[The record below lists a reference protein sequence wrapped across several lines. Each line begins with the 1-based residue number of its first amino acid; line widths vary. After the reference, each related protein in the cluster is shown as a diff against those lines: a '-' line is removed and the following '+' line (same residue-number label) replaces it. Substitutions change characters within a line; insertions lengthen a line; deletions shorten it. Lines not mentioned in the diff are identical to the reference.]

1 MATAVCDPKKSSASS
16 FVPLTMRR
24 GMAADAVIQETL
36 EKFPPYAT
44 IEIGRVGEFGRR
56 EFGHGALAEKSL
68 KPVGF
73 SFTIRLTSE
82 VLASNESYS
91 MTTVCGGSLTLMDA
105 LVPISVHVAG
115 VAIVLITAY
124 NTEDNRSIEKYA
136 ILADILLIFMHATFN
151 IY

>member
-82 VLASNESYS
+82 VLASNDVNIPGLPLNIIDESLSLAAVYK
-91 MTTVCGGSLTLMDA
+91 TGGNILKKKK
-105 LVPISVHVAG
+105 
-115 VAIVLITAY
+115 
-124 NTEDNRSIEKYA
+124 NR
-136 ILADILLIFMHATFN
+136 T
-151 IY
+151 